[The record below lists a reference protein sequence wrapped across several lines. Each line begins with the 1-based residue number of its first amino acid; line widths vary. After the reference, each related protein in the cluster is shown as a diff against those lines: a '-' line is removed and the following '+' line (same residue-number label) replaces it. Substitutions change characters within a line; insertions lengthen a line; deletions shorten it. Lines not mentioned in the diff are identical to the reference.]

1 MVGGEKKDDTVAKE
15 RRRKRKLFADERKQK
30 LAGIA
35 HDFMINVLFCMLTLV
50 CTVYL
55 ILYICI
61 FFSLQNSEAIANMDD
76 DFILLQIYDETQ
88 DEVRD
93 KDLEV
98 RKIEAKVQKMFI
110 TTMSILLGYSL

>member
-1 MVGGEKKDDTVAKE
+1 
-15 RRRKRKLFADERKQK
+15 
-30 LAGIA
+30 
-35 HDFMINVLFCMLTLV
+35 
-50 CTVYL
+50 
-55 ILYICI
+55 
-61 FFSLQNSEAIANMDD
+61 MDD

-110 TTMSILLGYSL
+110 TTMSILL

>member
-1 MVGGEKKDDTVAKE
+1 M
-15 RRRKRKLFADERKQK
+15 
-30 LAGIA
+30 
-35 HDFMINVLFCMLTLV
+35 V

-98 RKIEAKVQKMFI
+98 RKIEAKVQKIFI
-110 TTMSILLGYSL
+110 ILFIQCITDVIFSLISV

>member
-1 MVGGEKKDDTVAKE
+1 MYCIFD
-15 RRRKRKLFADERKQK
+15 
-30 LAGIA
+30 
-35 HDFMINVLFCMLTLV
+35 
-50 CTVYL
+50 VYL

-98 RKIEAKVQKMFI
+98 RKIEAKVQKIFI
-110 TTMSILLGYSL
+110 ILFIQCITDVIFPLISV

>member
-1 MVGGEKKDDTVAKE
+1 MHVDIGMYCVFD
-15 RRRKRKLFADERKQK
+15 
-30 LAGIA
+30 
-35 HDFMINVLFCMLTLV
+35 
-50 CTVYL
+50 VYL

-98 RKIEAKVQKMFI
+98 RKIEAKVQKIFI
-110 TTMSILLGYSL
+110 ILLYIQCITDVIFPLISV

>member
-1 MVGGEKKDDTVAKE
+1 
-15 RRRKRKLFADERKQK
+15 
-30 LAGIA
+30 
-35 HDFMINVLFCMLTLV
+35 MLV
-50 CTVYL
+50 DIGMYSVYL

-98 RKIEAKVQKMFI
+98 RKIEAKVQKIFI
-110 TTMSILLGYSL
+110 ILFIQCITDVIFPLISV

>member
-1 MVGGEKKDDTVAKE
+1 
-15 RRRKRKLFADERKQK
+15 
-30 LAGIA
+30 
-35 HDFMINVLFCMLTLV
+35 MINVLFCMLTLV

>member
-1 MVGGEKKDDTVAKE
+1 MHVDIG
-15 RRRKRKLFADERKQK
+15 
-30 LAGIA
+30 
-35 HDFMINVLFCMLTLV
+35 MY
-50 CTVYL
+50 CTFDVYL
-55 ILYICI
+55 YN

-98 RKIEAKVQKMFI
+98 RKIEAKVQKIFI
-110 TTMSILLGYSL
+110 ILLYIQCITDVIFPLISV

>member
-1 MVGGEKKDDTVAKE
+1 MHVDIGMYCIFD
-15 RRRKRKLFADERKQK
+15 
-30 LAGIA
+30 
-35 HDFMINVLFCMLTLV
+35 
-50 CTVYL
+50 VYL

-98 RKIEAKVQKMFI
+98 RKIEAKVQKIFI
-110 TTMSILLGYSL
+110 ILFIQCITDVIFTLISV